1 MKETMLDNK
10 IFWAEDFYGE
20 KAKGGIFVRAVD
32 LKKFLELVEANEN
45 GNGGEVVGLRFDENN
60 LEIIVKDLES

>member
-1 MKETMLDNK
+1 MIDNK
-10 IFWAEDFYGE
+10 IFWVDDFDGE

-45 GNGGEVVGLRFDENN
+45 GNGGEIVGLRFDENN
-60 LEIIVKDLES
+60 LEIIVKDL